1 MTTRIIMRNDGR
13 ATAEGLTEI
22 FGTTGAQTVTVLD
35 GATVTFRSG
44 FNTGGDTIRI
54 NGRASD
60 FTVSISGSNV
70 TFRSTVDNITVVIP
84 IGTAANTIV
93 FDNGDSRSLS
103 LVNGVPTLGA
113 QTIPAT
119 EAGVAV
125 TAGPGTFTIT
135 GAASANEGGV
145 FTYTVTRTDTSSAET
160 LLFSVDGSTNGG
172 VVAPATQ
179 GADFNPASGT
189 VTFAAGAATATFTVA
204 VANDTAVEGLE
215 GISVRVIK
223 GSTVVASTNG
233 TIVDGNAQGSSLS
246 LSTGADTVVGT
257 GGNDTITGRIS
268 EFQSFDTVTGGAGND
283 LLVLTGTLPT
293 DFQAQPTEVV
303 DAAFAGT
310 TGIETL
316 ILAGGTGAILGLGP
330 ILPVNATL
338 GTLAADAGIREVI
351 AGGSTGVGQVFDI
364 RQFDEA
370 LTVTGSA
377 NDEIVRVN
385 LATAGAKTLNLAGG
399 LDLVNVS
406 GTGTTAGSV
415 QVNFTSASVGNGANN
430 PVTIVSANG
439 NVTVNDEGTI
449 IQADNNASVFNV
461 VGLGADG
468 AVDPAQNR
476 GNFGRVELGTAAGDN
491 FDTFD
496 FFTLSTYFNGG
507 AGNDTFSVLGEAG
520 ERHFAVG
527 GAGND
532 TLTASTDASTGL
544 VVGIM
549 GADNDTVVVNQNAGS
564 VDINLGDGDD
574 SIRFNNQFVTNL
586 LSNSLVVDDVVAG
599 GAGRDTLIA
608 TSGQLTAIDN
618 TATQVVNFV
627 TINARQ
633 SVSGFEVLTVS
644 DVLAANLTTG
654 RIQAGIDTVN
664 LTAGIANNSTVTF
677 DSGLAGTLNLAASA
691 GFSGIRV
698 ASAGA
703 GTADQVTIANTS
715 NAVGGV
721 AQNVFNGQAIITSGV
736 ETLVINTTSAGSAT
750 TQTIGGISGTAAGRV
765 NFVGDDSVNAGTV
778 DARTVDASGLT
789 GAARINATTTNT
801 DNAANA
807 FTGSANGDTIILG
820 AGRQNLNA
828 GAGNDT
834 VVINAVNNLGA
845 GTSRLN
851 GGDGIDT
858 LQMSTADAVTLSVT
872 NIFNAN
878 NSGFEVLSLNR
889 QAQGPANGPGV
900 VETIRIDNIGTGVN
914 KVISAGT
921 ADGTPGTG
929 NVETATFNA
938 VALQAGQTLT
948 VTAGAGAVTVTAPV
962 GGNGLTA
969 DQVAQ
974 QIRDVF
980 NSNTPANAAV
990 VEYVATGAGAQ
1001 VVLTGTTLADQPN
1014 VTVTLVNAA
1023 ASAAP
1028 TVAATPEGIN
1038 AVAAV
1043 REVAVLTIPNGVTP
1057 PAGAQFQL
1065 DDGNNPGSGPLL
1077 PFTFTADGN
1086 ATDLALAN
1094 QIANA
1099 INADAASGFAA
1110 AYTATTRVD
1119 PVTGLAQVVIT
1130 ADTGGALNDLVFGPT
1145 APAASFNGVTNLT
1158 IAVTTQG
1165 ANEIV
1170 ATNEVQTVTFNAL
1183 TQGQSV
1189 TVAGRTVTAVTGPL
1203 TAIQVADAFELGQ
1216 NGLSI
1221 DIVATGAR
1229 VSGTLTGFTEADSA
1243 GDAQTV
1249 LTSTSLGNVPLA
1261 ASTVALAPLPTA
1273 PQPTIVNGLV
1283 PNIIGPAGTLI
1294 LQNLD
1299 SNGTLEITA
1308 NSTGTHE
1315 VRVTDSGLNLNDVLN
1330 LELTNSSSNAQ
1341 GYGTVVAANVERV
1354 NVITKDTGTGNDAL
1368 ATFDNVSLNIAQ
1380 ATTLTVSGNNG
1391 VFIQQNATGLTLFD
1405 ASGIVGNLGDSRA
1418 NLGVTFF
1425 SQNTTAGA
1433 SVTMIGGI
1441 GNDDLF
1447 GTRANDTFDLTRGG
1461 SDLVAVADTRANNGL
1476 DVVNGFTAGGA
1487 SNAGADVLDF
1497 VANTVVDGNGA
1508 TAGLL
1513 FNATTTNTGDLTL
1526 SGFNQNIYLVTDG
1539 AATLNLANVKDFTAA
1554 TGSTGEILLTDGAS
1568 AYVLHAASAGS
1579 NTFTIYRVFDGNGAG
1594 GTVDVR
1600 TEILGTVNLTNTF
1613 GDLTA
1618 SNFDSGFVP
1627 TQAPLTA
1634 AEAAASAPIGGS
1646 VAMLEN
1652 LGSFAIV

>member
-125 TAGPGTFTIT
+125 TAGPGTFTIS

-145 FTYTVTRTDTSSAET
+145 FTYTVTRTDTTSAET

-172 VVAPATQ
+172 IVAPGTQ
-179 GADFNPASGT
+179 GADFNPASGV

-204 VANDTAVEGLE
+204 VSNDTAVEGLE

-233 TIVDGNAQGSSLS
+233 TIIDGQSQGQGVP
-246 LSTGADTVVGT
+246 LSTGADTVNGT

-268 EFQSFDTVTGGAGND
+268 EFQSFDIIDGGAGLD
-283 LLVLTGTLPT
+283 TLVLTGTLPG
-293 DFQAQPTEVV
+293 DFQTQPSEVV

-310 TGIETL
+310 DSVERL
-316 ILAGGTGAILGLGP
+316 ILAGGSVGFGGTGFISA
-330 ILPVNATL
+330 VNATL
-338 GTLAADAGIREVI
+338 GTLAADAGIREVV
-351 AGGSTGVGQVFDI
+351 AGGATGAGQTFDI
-364 RQFDEA
+364 RAFDEA

-377 NDEIVRVN
+377 NDEIVRVD
-385 LATAGAKTLNLAGG
+385 LTTAGAKTLNLGSG
-399 LDLVNVS
+399 TDLVVVD

-415 QVNFTSASVGNGANN
+415 QVNFTSASVGNGSDN

-439 NVTVNDEGTI
+439 NVIVNDEGTV
-449 IQADNNASVFNV
+449 IQSDNNASVFNV
-461 VGLGADG
+461 VGLAADG
-468 AVDPAQNR
+468 TVDLAGQNR
-476 GNFGRVELGTAAGDN
+476 GNFGRIELGTAAGDR
-491 FDTFD
+491 FDSFD

-507 AGNDTFSVLGEAG
+507 AGNDTFSVVGEGG

-527 GAGND
+527 GAGSD
-532 TLTASTDASTGL
+532 TLNASTDAATGL

-549 GADNDTVVVNQNAGS
+549 GADNDTVVVGFNAGS

-574 SIRFNNQFVTNL
+574 SVRFNNQFVTNL
-586 LSNSLVVDDVVAG
+586 LSNSTIVDDVVAG

-608 TSGQLTAIDN
+608 TSGQLTAIN
-618 TATQVVNFV
+618 NAATAVVDFV
-627 TINARQ
+627 TITARQ

-698 ASAGA
+698 ASAGT
-703 GTADQVTIANTS
+703 GSADQVTIANTS

-736 ETLVINTTSAGSAT
+736 ETLVINTTSAGSAF

-858 LQMSTADAVTLSVT
+858 LQMNTADAVTLSVT

-889 QAQGPANGPGV
+889 QPLGAPNGPGV

-938 VALQAGQTLT
+938 VALLAGQSLQ
-948 VTAGAGAVTVTAPV
+948 VVGGAGAVTVTASAV
-962 GGNGLTA
+962 GNGLTA
-969 DQVAQ
+969 DQVALE
-974 QIRDVF
+974 IRNLF
-980 NSNTPANAAV
+980 NSNTPANSAI
-990 VEYVATGAGAQ
+990 VEYQASGTGSQ
-1001 VVLTGTTLADQPN
+1001 VVLTGTTLANQAD
-1014 VTVTLVNAA
+1014 VFVTL
-1023 ASAAP
+1023 SSP
-1028 TVAATPEGIN
+1028 
-1038 AVAAV
+1038 AVAGPVFTTTQGVNPIPAV
-1043 REVAVLTIPNGVTP
+1043 AE
-1057 PAGAQFQL
+1057 
-1065 DDGNNPGSGPLL
+1065 
-1077 PFTFTADGN
+1077 
-1086 ATDLALAN
+1086 
-1094 QIANA
+1094 
-1099 INADAASGFAA
+1099 
-1110 AYTATTRVD
+1110 
-1119 PVTGLAQVVIT
+1119 
-1130 ADTGGALNDLVFGPT
+1130 
-1145 APAASFNGVTNLT
+1145 VTNLT
-1158 IAVTTQG
+1158 LD
-1165 ANEIV
+1165 N
-1170 ATNEVQTVTFNAL
+1170 ATGTDASYSPGLFGTNNVTFNGKNGSSFIFNSVVDLTGSDAELANAIKAAADADADWAAQYTTTVVGNNIRFTAIAGGVATDITISDPSNRLQNETLTVATPGADLVPGTAETTTVTWQAL
-1183 TQGQSV
+1183 LQGQSV
-1189 TVAGRTVTAVTGPL
+1189 TVAGRTVTATTRSL
-1203 TAIQVADAFELGQ
+1203 TAIEVADAFEDGQ
-1216 NGLSI
+1216 NGL
-1221 DIVATGAR
+1221 IVTFPATGAQ
-1229 VSGTLTGFTEADSA
+1229 VSGTLTGWTLVDSNGNATTAFTSAAAADLT
-1243 GDAQTV
+1243 QTQNV
-1249 LTSTSLGNVPLA
+1249 ADLSTTQLLVQSN
-1261 ASTVALAPLPTA
+1261 LPTT
-1273 PQPTIVNGLV
+1273 PVPTIVNGLV

-1330 LELTNSSSNAQ
+1330 LELTNSSANSQ

-1368 ATFDNVSLNIAQ
+1368 ATFDNVTLNIAQ

-1391 VFIQQNATGLTLFD
+1391 LFIAQNAAGLTLFD

-1461 SDLVAVADTRANNGL
+1461 SDLVAVADSRTNNGL

-1487 SNAGADVLDF
+1487 TNAGADVLDF
-1497 VANTVVDGNGA
+1497 VANTVVDGN
-1508 TAGLL
+1508 TAPNTNLI

-1554 TGSTGEILLTDGAS
+1554 TGSTGEILLQDGAS

-1579 NTFTIYRVFDGNGAG
+1579 NTFTIYRVFDGNGGAAG
-1594 GTVDVR
+1594 VDVR

-1618 SNFDSGFVP
+1618 SNFDSGFAP

>member
-13 ATAEGLTEI
+13 ATAEGETEI
-22 FGTTGAQTVTVLD
+22 FGTNGAQTVTVLD

-84 IGTAANTIV
+84 IGTTANTIV

-103 LVNGVPTLGA
+103 LVGGTTPTLGT
-113 QTIPAT
+113 QTITA
-119 EAGVAV
+119 AGVAV
-125 TAGPGTFTIT
+125 TAGPGTFSIS

-179 GADFNPASGT
+179 GADFSPASGV

-204 VANDTAVEGLE
+204 VASDGSVEGLE
-215 GISVRVIK
+215 GISVRVVRN
-223 GSTVVASTNG
+223 GAVVASTNG
-233 TIVDGNAQGSSLS
+233 TIIDGNAQGLASPLS
-246 LSTGADTVVGT
+246 AGVDNIVGT
-257 GGNDTITGRIS
+257 GGNDTITGRLS
-268 EFQSFDTVTGGAGND
+268 EFSSLDTVTGGAGID
-283 LLVLTGTLPT
+283 TLVLTGILPA
-293 DFQAQPTEVV
+293 DFQPQPEFVL
-303 DAAFAGT
+303 DSAFERT
-310 TGIETL
+310 TGIERLVLTGGTL
-316 ILAGGTGAILGLGP
+316 NQSVNADLGPLARAAGLTEVVAGGTGNQFQFID
-330 ILPVNATL
+330 IQ
-338 GTLAADAGIREVI
+338 D
-351 AGGSTGVGQVFDI
+351 FDG
-364 RQFDEA
+364 A
-370 LTVTGSA
+370 LTVTGSGNA
-377 NDEIVRVN
+377 ETIAVN
-385 LATAGAKTLNLAGG
+385 LGTAGAKTLNLGG
-399 LDLVNVS
+399 SLDTVFVTTTSNV
-406 GTGTTAGSV
+406 AGSV
-415 QVNFTSASVGNGANN
+415 QVNFTSASVGNGTNDN
-430 PVTIVSANG
+430 VTIVSPNG
-439 NVTVNDEGTI
+439 NVIVNDEGTVI
-449 IQADNNASVFNV
+449 EQVNGASVFNV

-476 GNFGRVELGTAAGDN
+476 GNFGRIELGTGAGEN
-491 FDTFD
+491 FATND
-496 FFTLSTYFNGG
+496 FVTLSTYFNAG
-507 AGNDTFSVLGEAG
+507 AGNDTFTVRADAG

-527 GAGND
+527 GTGSD
-532 TLTASTDASTGL
+532 TLNATTTDATGL

-549 GADNDTVVVNQNAGS
+549 GADNDTVVVGLNAGS

-574 SIRFNNQFVTNL
+574 SVRFNNQFVTNL

-608 TSGQLTAIDN
+608 TSGALTAIDN

-698 ASAGA
+698 ASAGS
-703 GTADQVTIANTS
+703 GSADQVTIANTS

-789 GAARINATTTNT
+789 GTARINATTTNT

-858 LQMSTADAVTLSVT
+858 LQMNTADAVTLSVT

-889 QAQGPANGPGV
+889 QPQGPANGPGV

-938 VALQAGQTLT
+938 VALQAGQSLQ
-948 VTAGAGAVTVTAPV
+948 VVGGAGAVTVTAPAN
-962 GGNGLTA
+962 GSGLTA

-980 NSNTPANAAV
+980 NSNTPLNAAI
-990 VEYVATGAGAQ
+990 VEYVATGTGSQ

-1014 VTVTLVNAA
+1014 VTVTLSTPAVTAPTYAVTQGVNPIPAVAEVTTLVLDNGSASPAASYALRIGDDTVVFNGKNGSSFNFSSLVDLSGETPELANAIKAA
-1023 ASAAP
+1023 ADADADWFAQYE
-1028 TVAATPEGIN
+1028 T
-1038 AVAAV
+1038 AVV
-1043 REVAVLTIPNGVTP
+1043 
-1057 PAGAQFQL
+1057 
-1065 DDGNNPGSGPLL
+1065 GNNV
-1077 PFTFTADGN
+1077 TFTARVAGD
-1086 ATDLALAN
+1086 ATD
-1094 QIANA
+1094 IT
-1099 INADAASGFAA
+1099 I
-1110 AYTATTRVD
+1110 TD
-1119 PVTGLAQVVIT
+1119 PVTFFLGI
-1130 ADTGGALNDLVFGPT
+1130 PT
-1145 APAASFNGVTNLT
+1145 NEENLRGET
-1158 IAVTTQG
+1158 LSVTTSG
-1165 ANEIV
+1165 ANLIPGTAE
-1170 ATNEVQTVTFNAL
+1170 TTTVTWQTL
-1183 TQGQSV
+1183 LQGQSV
-1189 TVAGRTVTAVTGPL
+1189 TLAGRTVTATTRTL
-1203 TAIQVADAFELGQ
+1203 TAAEVADAFEDGQ
-1216 NGLSI
+1216 NGL
-1221 DIVATGAR
+1221 IVTFPATGAQ
-1229 VSGTLTGFTEADSA
+1229 VSGTLTGWTLVDSN
-1243 GDAQTV
+1243 GDTTTAF
-1249 LTSTSLGNVPLA
+1249 TSTAAGNLTQTQNVADLSLSQVLVQ
-1261 ASTVALAPLPTA
+1261 STLAPTPA
-1273 PQPTIVNGLV
+1273 PTIVNGLI
-1283 PNIIGPAGTLI
+1283 PGIIGPAGTLI

-1308 NSTGTHE
+1308 NSIGTHE
-1315 VRVTDSGLNLNDVLN
+1315 VRITDSGLNLNDVLN
-1330 LELTNSSSNAQ
+1330 LELTNSSAGTQ

-1368 ATFDNVSLNIAQ
+1368 ATLDNVTLNIAQ

-1391 VFIQQNATGLTLFD
+1391 LFIAQNAAGLTLFD

-1618 SNFDSGFVP
+1618 SNFDSGFAP